1 MKQAAGM
8 SSRRGAVLIVLSAS
22 VLAGCATPRRPDP
35 LEPVNRKVFAF
46 NEAVDDAVL
55 RPVATVYRNTV
66 PAPVRAGV
74 GNFFGNIRD
83 LWSAVNLTLQGRPV
97 DGVRDVA
104 RFGANTV
111 FGVFGF
117 FDVATGLGLER
128 HGEDFGQ
135 TLGRWGFGP
144 GAYIVWPI
152 LGPSSVRDSV
162 GLPIE
167 LQVAPQTWISTD
179 SLRYSLTATSVI
191 NTRANLLGATG
202 LLDDIALDKYVS
214 VRNAYLQRRRN
225 LVYDGDPPIED
236 EPSYDEPADPA
247 DGVDAAPAPLPAPAA
262 GASGG

>member
-1 MKQAAGM
+1 MP
-8 SSRRGAVLIVLSAS
+8 RRGAVLIVLSAS
-22 VLAGCATPRRPDP
+22 LLVGCATPRRPDP

-55 RPVATVYRNTV
+55 KPVATVYRDTL
-66 PAPVRAGV
+66 PAPLRAGV

-83 LWSAVNLTLQGRPV
+83 LWSAVNLTLQGRPI
-97 DGVRDVA
+97 DGARDVA

-128 HGEDFGQ
+128 HREDFGQ

-191 NTRANLLGATG
+191 STRAG
-202 LLDDIALDKYVS
+202 LLDATRLLDDLALDKYVS

-225 LVYDGDPPIED
+225 LVYNGDPPIED
-236 EPSYDEPADPA
+236 EPVYDEPPLDPPAAPA
-247 DGVDAAPAPLPAPAA
+247 DAVDAAPPPASAA
-262 GASGG
+262 ASGR